1 MSEVYEVVVYT
12 AALSLYANPILDQL
26 DPCRYIQ
33 HRLFR
38 DSCLLSNE
46 RKNGRIVKDLSRLG
60 RDLNGV
66 IIVDNSPA
74 CYSLQPENGIPIST
88 WTEDLSDM
96 KLTQLAPLLRAL
108 ATVEDVRSYLMWL
121 VTDDNIDYVD
131 ALEELEEDLR
141 NRNEDGEAS
150 LDEDEDSD
158 KTLESVKDCS
168 ELSTAESNTFGKVR
182 KSLNSSDNELRRIK
196 EKLNLK
202 SDQFEILSVSILT
215 CEPGANKA
223 KKNLALHPMYSNISK
238 KSYELTNRST
248 LSLKNSKKEIASRLD
263 SEQKT
268 TAEKAKQLSKYANR
282 HKEAIIKHIS
292 KIKGVMANTNELYKY
307 SRMNHTKKSTQMI
320 TTLNQKK
327 HNTSLS
333 TKSAQLADLPST
345 KAMPSGALTLRHS
358 HTQGRTLQTAGEGAK
373 KEARYSLL
381 KGRPANRVPSRTPG
395 IFICINL
402 TLTALTI

>member
-1 MSEVYEVVVYT
+1 MAEMSEVYEVVVYT

-26 DPCRYIQ
+26 DPRRHIR

-38 DSCLLSNE
+38 DSCLLPNE
-46 RKNGRIVKDLSRLG
+46 KRNGRIVKDLSRLG

-88 WTEDLSDM
+88 WTEDLSDV
-96 KLTQLAPLLRAL
+96 KLIQLAPLLKVL

-131 ALEELEEDLR
+131 ALAELEEDLR
-141 NRNEDGEAS
+141 NRNEDGEVS
-150 LDEDEDSD
+150 LDEDDGSD
-158 KTLESVKDCS
+158 KTLESIKDCS

-182 KSLNSSDNELRRIK
+182 KSLSSPNSELRRIK

-215 CEPGANKA
+215 CGPRANRG
-223 KKNLALHPMYSNISK
+223 KKNPALHPMYSNISK

-248 LSLKNSKKEIASRLD
+248 LPLKNPKKEVASKLD
-263 SEQKT
+263 GEQKT
-268 TAEKAKQLSKYANR
+268 AAEKTKLLNKHASR

-292 KIKGVMANTNELYKY
+292 KIKGKMANTNELYKY
-307 SRMNHTKKSTQMI
+307 SRMNSAKKSTQ
-320 TTLNQKK
+320 TFNQKK
-327 HNTSLS
+327 LSTSLS
-333 TKSAQLADLPST
+333 AKLAQPAEPPST
-345 KAMPSGALTLRHS
+345 ETVSSGALTLRHS
-358 HTQGRTLQTAGEGAK
+358 HAQGRTLQAAGEGGR

-381 KGRPANRVPSRTPG
+381 KGRAANRVASRTPG
-395 IFICINL
+395 IFI
-402 TLTALTI
+402 